1 LRKAG
6 ITGAT
11 NRGRAEALGGKGG
24 NRQVKALFGV
34 RSGGPLM
41 TVKAVRPSAESADSS
56 GAMWADV
63 DWFDV
68 NQPHHGAYPLT
79 SLRKVS
85 SK

>member
-1 LRKAG
+1 MADKAQ
-6 ITGAT
+6 IQTGDT
-11 NRGRAEALGGKGG
+11 
-24 NRQVKALFGV
+24 VKLK
-34 RSGGPLM
+34 SGGPLM
-41 TVKAVRPSAESADSS
+41 TVKTVRPSAESADSS
-56 GAMWADV
+56 GTMWADV

>member
-1 LRKAG
+1 MTDKAQIQAG
-6 ITGAT
+6 DT
-11 NRGRAEALGGKGG
+11 
-24 NRQVKALFGV
+24 VKL

-41 TVKAVRPSAESADSS
+41 TVKAVRPSADASDAS

-68 NQPHHGAYPLT
+68 NQPHHGAYPVS

>member
-1 LRKAG
+1 MTDKAQIQAG
-6 ITGAT
+6 DT
-11 NRGRAEALGGKGG
+11 
-24 NRQVKALFGV
+24 VKL

-41 TVKAVRPSAESADSS
+41 TVRQVRSSSAEPS
-56 GAMWADV
+56 ADV

-79 SLRKVS
+79 SLRKES

>member
-1 LRKAG
+1 MAGKAQIQIG
-6 ITGAT
+6 DT
-11 NRGRAEALGGKGG
+11 
-24 NRQVKALFGV
+24 VKLK
-34 RSGGPLM
+34 SGGPLM
-41 TVKAVRPSAESADSS
+41 TVRTVRPPPADPG

-68 NQPHHGAYPLT
+68 NQQHHGAYPLT

>member
-1 LRKAG
+1 MADKAQIQIG
-6 ITGAT
+6 DT
-11 NRGRAEALGGKGG
+11 
-24 NRQVKALFGV
+24 VKL

-41 TVKAVRPSAESADSS
+41 TVRSVRPSADTG

-68 NQPHHGAYPLT
+68 HQEHHGAYPLT

-85 SK
+85 SR

>member
-1 LRKAG
+1 MTDKAQIQAG
-6 ITGAT
+6 DT
-11 NRGRAEALGGKGG
+11 
-24 NRQVKALFGV
+24 VKL

-41 TVKAVRPSAESADSS
+41 TVKRVRPSTEA
-56 GAMWADV
+56 GGGTLADV

-68 NQPHHGAYPLT
+68 NQPHEGTYPLT

>member
-1 LRKAG
+1 MADKAQ
-6 ITGAT
+6 IQTGDT
-11 NRGRAEALGGKGG
+11 
-24 NRQVKALFGV
+24 VKLK
-34 RSGGPLM
+34 SGGPLM
-41 TVKAVRPSAESADSS
+41 TVKAVRPSTEA
-56 GAMWADV
+56 GGGTLADV